1 MNNSKDGRIILL
13 TAAGGAYSK
22 ESACKAG
29 NLGSVSSWRR
39 DGRSWPVPSNTLMY
53 ESFEISI
60 CGVLDKA
67 ESFTWGSYWFSE
79 MEIGWNESVSCW
91 ESSWVIQFQLYVLF
105 LFQEYDQTCSM
116 KTVEYWIRWYWDIYC
131 STELFLISFPQPD
144 FSIKFNMISHP
155 W

>member
-1 MNNSKDGRIILL
+1 MGFP
-13 TAAGGAYSK
+13 GGSYGK

-29 NLGSVSSWRR
+29 NLGSVSSWRKALMR
-39 DGRSWPVPSNTLMY
+39 GGDLDLPTLIY
-53 ESFEISI
+53 ESFVISI
-60 CGVLDKA
+60 HYGVLGKA
-67 ESFTWGSYWFSE
+67 ESFTRGSNWFSE

-91 ESSWVIQFQLYVLF
+91 ESSWVTQFQLYFLF
-105 LFQEYDQTCSM
+105 LFQEYDQACSR
-116 KTVEYWIRWYWDIYC
+116 KAIEYWIRWYWDIYC